1 MLLHFHSEGQEEHVL
16 LHFHGEGQKNA
27 ALFLFSEQSQLK
39 KPFSPPLGNFLY
51 GKSDAA
57 FFCFSRAHQH
67 PFCLCLF
74 LDLTVHKNNPP

>member
-57 FFCFSRAHQH
+57 FSLFFPCSPT
-67 PFCLCLF
+67 PFLSVCLS
-74 LDLTVHKNNPP
+74 